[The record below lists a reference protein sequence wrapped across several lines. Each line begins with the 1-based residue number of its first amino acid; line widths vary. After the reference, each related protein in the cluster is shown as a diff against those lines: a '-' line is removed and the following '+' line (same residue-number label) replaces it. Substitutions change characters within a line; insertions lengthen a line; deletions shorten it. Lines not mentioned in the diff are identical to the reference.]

1 MSTLSLLDQ
10 IKLTINCPASVAI
23 AGLHQFDIVEI
34 AQSYAA
40 IDDLIL
46 GDCQQSDVAL
56 ERKAAFYG
64 AVSACRDS
72 EFLKDKESYAIPGDH
87 CKDCSARTWCR
98 ARERMLT
105 GVFNGEKIQPNTQR
119 E

>member
-23 AGLHQFDIVEI
+23 ARLDQFGIVQI
-34 AQSYAA
+34 AENHAA
-40 IDDLIL
+40 MDDLIL

-56 ERKAAFYG
+56 ERKTAFYG
-64 AVSACRDS
+64 AVSACRNAIELEDP
-72 EFLKDKESYAIPGDH
+72 ESYAIPGDYCRDCAASQW
-87 CKDCSARTWCR
+87 CK

-105 GVFNGEKIQPNTQR
+105 DVFNGIKI
-119 E
+119 